1 MVVYICLGSYS
12 NTPDPSV
19 VIARRD
25 GPESVRFW
33 FSTAGESHG
42 PGEVALVHGAPAGLP
57 LLAEDVDRDLFRR
70 QQGYGRGGRQK
81 IERDTVEFLGGV
93 RHGYA
98 LGSPIAM
105 LVRNDDYANWEDR
118 MSPAPPDEDAKPTKK
133 VTLPRPGH
141 ADLAGMQKYDFDDL
155 RNVLERSSA
164 RETTARVAAG
174 AIARKLLSEFGI
186 SIRSAVYRI
195 GGASME
201 KEEAARLADR
211 ADGSDVRCPDPEATE
226 AMKAEIDAARKER
239 DALGGEFVVVAE
251 GCPPGLGSYVDWR
264 DKLDARLAAA
274 VMSIN
279 AIKGVEVGL
288 GFGVASRRS
297 SEVQDEILLQNGS
310 GSPRFARASNNL
322 GGLEGGMTNGEP
334 VVVSA
339 AMKPISTIARA
350 LRTVDLS
357 TMEPARAFRERAD
370 SCAVPAAA
378 VVGEA
383 MVAVVL
389 ADALLEKFGGDNMTD
404 LRASYE
410 SYASRLREMMVR
422 PEVHAG
428 DPAPRP

>member
-1 MVVYICLGSYS
+1 L
-12 NTPDPSV
+12 
-19 VIARRD
+19 
-25 GPESVRFW
+25 RFW

-42 PGEVALVHGAPAGLP
+42 PAEVALVHGTPAGLR
-57 LLAEDVDRDLFRR
+57 LLAEDVDGDLYRR

-93 RHGYA
+93 RHGYS

-105 LVRNDDYANWEDR
+105 LVRNDDYPNWEDR
-118 MSPAPPDEDAKPTKK
+118 MSPAPPDAGARPTKK

-174 AIARKLLSEFGI
+174 AVARRLLSEFGI
-186 SIRSAVYRI
+186 TVGSAVYRI

-201 KEEAARLADR
+201 KGEAARLAHC
-211 ADGSDVRCPDPEATE
+211 ADDSDVRCPDGESTE
-226 AMKAEIDAARKER
+226 RMKAEIDAARRAR
-239 DALGGEFVVVAE
+239 DALGGEFVVVAR
-251 GCPPGLGSYVDWR
+251 GVPPGLGSYVDWR

-279 AIKGVEVGL
+279 AIKGVEIGL

-297 SEVQDEILLQNGS
+297 SEVQDEILLEEDGD
-310 GSPRFARASNNL
+310 GTPRFTRASNNL

-339 AMKPISTIARA
+339 AMKPISTIAKA
-350 LRTVDLS
+350 MRTVDLA

-389 ADALLEKFGGDNMTD
+389 ADAFLEKFGGDNMTD

-410 SYASRLREMMVR
+410 AYTARLREMTRTPAAGR
-422 PEVHAG
+422 PS
-428 DPAPRP
+428 